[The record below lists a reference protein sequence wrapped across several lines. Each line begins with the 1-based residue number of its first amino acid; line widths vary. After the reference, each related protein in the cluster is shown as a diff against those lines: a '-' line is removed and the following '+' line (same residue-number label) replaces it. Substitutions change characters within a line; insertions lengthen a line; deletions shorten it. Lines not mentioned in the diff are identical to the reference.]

1 LRYVD
6 ARHRLGLITPEIRE
20 RLLVARRTFA
30 ETMPAD
36 LKARIEFYEPD
47 RYNAAASLQDNILLG
62 RISYGMAEA
71 ANRVGVVMRQVLD
84 QLDVRD
90 VIIDAGLAYNAGAA
104 GKRLTPAQRQKL
116 GLARALI
123 KNTEFLVLNSAVS
136 TLDDQQKIEIVD
148 RVLAYRRGKG
158 TVWVLTKDDL
168 ASRFDR
174 VLSFDHGRLV
184 GDNVRAAMATAAQ

>member
-1 LRYVD
+1 
-6 ARHRLGLITPEIRE
+6 LITPQIRE

-30 ETMPAD
+30 ETLPAP
-36 LKARIEFYEPD
+36 LKGRIEFYETD
-47 RYNAAASLQDNILLG
+47 RYNGAASLQDNILLG
-62 RISYGMAEA
+62 RVAYGMAEA
-71 ANRVGVVMRQVLD
+71 ANRVGVVMREVLD

-90 VIIDAGLAYNAGAA
+90 VIIDAGLAYNVGAA
-104 GKRLTPAQRQKL
+104 GKKLTPAQRQKL

-123 KNTEFLVLNSAVS
+123 KNTDFLVLNSAVS

-168 ASRFDR
+168 APRFER
-174 VLSFDHGRLV
+174 VLVFDHGRLIADK
-184 GDNVRAAMATAAQ
+184 GQTTMARAAAQ